1 MTGVQTC
8 ALPISSYWG
17 GRPVQDQMYSV
28 AYLSTADWND
38 TRFNDPHFDELLLKA
53 RAELDLVKRKAIYR
67 EMGTIIRDDGG
78 LILPMF
84 NDFIGAVS
92 DKVGGWVDD
101 PNGELM
107 GGFALAKT
115 WLV

>member
-1 MTGVQTC
+1 
-8 ALPISSYWG
+8 
-17 GRPVQDQMYSV
+17 MYSV

-38 TRFNDPHFDELLLKA
+38 TRFNNPYFDELLLKA

-67 EMGTIIRDDGG
+67 EMGVIVRDEGG

-92 DKVGGWVDD
+92 DKIGGYEDD

-107 GGFALAKT
+107 NAYALSKT
-115 WLV
+115 WLL